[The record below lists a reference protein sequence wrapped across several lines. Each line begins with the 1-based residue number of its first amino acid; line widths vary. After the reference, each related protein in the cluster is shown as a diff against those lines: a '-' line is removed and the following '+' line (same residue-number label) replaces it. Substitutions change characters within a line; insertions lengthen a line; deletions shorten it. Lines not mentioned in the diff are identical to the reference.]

1 MKLQIHPN
9 TLARL
14 TRELAQAG
22 RREIG
27 GVLVGEHLDRNT
39 FRIADLSVQRHGGE
53 EACFVRRPAHHKGF
67 LDDFFARTGDAYDR
81 FNYLGEWHSHPSFS
95 TEPSG
100 TDLLQM
106 HEIVND
112 GPSGP
117 PFAIL
122 LGGLTFVTATV
133 GIGPRSDKGF
143 GLDVA
148 LEISLPGVDK
158 GAAEALVAEAD
169 TICPYSHATRGNID
183 VRLSVA

>member
-1 MKLQIHPN
+1 MKLHIHPD
-9 TLARL
+9 TVARL

-39 FRIADLSVQRHGGE
+39 FRIADLSVQRHGGDN
-53 EACFVRRPAHHKGF
+53 ACFVRRPAHHKGF
-67 LDDFFARTGDAYDR
+67 LDAFFASTGDAYDR

-112 GPSGP
+112 GPSAP

-122 LGGLTFVTATV
+122 LIVRLGRRPCWSRP
-133 GIGPRSDKGF
+133 GPRTILRSGRADGCPDGSDARKPNPSF
-143 GLDVA
+143 D
-148 LEISLPGVDK
+148 
-158 GAAEALVAEAD
+158 
-169 TICPYSHATRGNID
+169 
-183 VRLSVA
+183 

>member
-1 MKLQIHPN
+1 MKLQIHPD

-53 EACFVRRPAHHKGF
+53 MACFVRRPAHHKGF

-122 LGGLTFVTATV
+122 LVVRLDAERDLALSAFAFRGDTVEAATLLVAPRPEDDPAKRPRGGLS
-133 GIGPRSDKGF
+133 RWF
-143 GLDVA
+143 GRP
-148 LEISLPGVDK
+148 ETK
-158 GAAEALVAEAD
+158 LV
-169 TICPYSHATRGNID
+169 I
-183 VRLSVA
+183 RLI

>member
-1 MKLQIHPN
+1 MKLQIHPD
-9 TLARL
+9 TVARL

-39 FRIADLSVQRHGGE
+39 FRIADLSVQRHGGDN
-53 EACFVRRPAHHKGF
+53 ACFVRRPAHHKGF
-67 LDDFFARTGDAYDR
+67 LDAFFASTGDAYDR

-112 GPSGP
+112 GPSAP

-122 LGGLTFVTATV
+122 LIVRLGAERRLVLSAFAFRGDTMEPAT
-133 GIGPRSDKGF
+133 
-143 GLDVA
+143 L
-148 LEISLPGVDK
+148 
-158 GAAEALVAEAD
+158 LVAPRPEDDPAKR
-169 TICPYSHATRGNID
+169 PRGWLSRWFGRPETKPVI
-183 VRLSVA
+183 RLI